1 MEKMTKPPKT
11 CIFGIL
17 NRTLQNRFSIK
28 MTVYGKYLDIFLR
41 FVTFVIF
48 LFGHMKV
55 EPASALTT
63 SKMKVRVLVYTP
75 HYYLRGRR
83 LYSTVHVLSK
93 TKKIHSTKITEAKS
107 LETQRNAEL
116 FQLIK
121 FINL

>member
-1 MEKMTKPPKT
+1 MEKMTKPRSKDMY
-11 CIFGIL
+11 FLEL

-55 EPASALTT
+55 EPDSALTT
-63 SKMKVRVLVYTP
+63 SKMKMRVLVYTP

-83 LYSTVHVLSK
+83 LYSTVHVHSK
-93 TKKIHSTKITEAKS
+93 KKNTLH
-107 LETQRNAEL
+107 
-116 FQLIK
+116 
-121 FINL
+121 